1 MIDCNVI
8 IAAGLTNGTC
18 RKVLMSVLKNHT
30 PIISESVVKE
40 YACVIQR
47 EKFSAYRSYLQE
59 LILSLCQLGTLVK
72 ETSCNFSLPD
82 KDDEKYLEA
91 AQSGNAVILIT
102 GNKRHFPEAVYGTIQ
117 IMTPSDY
124 CKLHIED
131 SFLL

>member
-30 PIISESVVKE
+30 LIISEPIVKE
-40 YACVIQR
+40 YACVVQR
-47 EKFSAYRSYLQE
+47 EKFAVYRSYLQE

-72 ETSCNFSLPD
+72 AMSCNFSLPD

-91 AQSGNAVILIT
+91 AQSGEASILIT
-102 GNKRHFPEAVYGTIQ
+102 GNKKHFPESMYGNIF
-117 IMTPSDY
+117 IMTPTDY
-124 CKLHIED
+124 YKQYIE
-131 SFLL
+131 S